1 MDILNLLGSNLFADR
16 YPCKSRTYDTRAAVN
31 SFAGQLGAAAA
42 MAGQTRTMTNNAPKI
57 VYMKTDDMLYS
68 GGNGTGLS
76 FYLKYAQDS
85 TEEDPIIVAKGT
97 DESGKEFEQRI
108 HVKDIDPR
116 WATIVEMRALEAY
129 TGVEKNYGFS
139 SLPLSQSCLG
149 LNERRNFID
158 AFQKDIS
165 DLTLLRQNSSADYYK
180 YSMQTYL
187 DFMKKDFLGI

>member
-1 MDILNLLGSNLFADR
+1 MDILNLLGSNLFANR
-16 YPCKSRTYDTRAAVN
+16 YPYSSRAYDTQTPAS
-31 SFAGQLGAAAA
+31 SFAGQLGAASI
-42 MAGQTRTMTNNAPKI
+42 MAGQTGTMTNNAPKI

-85 TEEDPIIVAKGT
+85 TEEDPIVVAKGI
-97 DESGKEFEQRI
+97 DERGQEFEQRI
-108 HVKDIDPR
+108 HVKDVDPR

-165 DLTLLRQNSSADYYK
+165 DLTLLRQNSSAEYYK